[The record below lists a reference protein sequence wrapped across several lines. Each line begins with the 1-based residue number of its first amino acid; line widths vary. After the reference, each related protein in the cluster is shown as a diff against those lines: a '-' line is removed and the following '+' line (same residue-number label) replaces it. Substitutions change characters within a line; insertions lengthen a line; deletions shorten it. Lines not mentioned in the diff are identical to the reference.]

1 MARTRPAAITQTS
14 ADVPVPSAQEVMVVN
29 VFAAA
34 AASWGVAMALAPLL
48 QIHKIRRARSSASVS
63 VAYQQVLL
71 VGFVLW
77 LSYGIAAA
85 NTALII
91 PNTVAVVVC
100 ATGIIVTL
108 RYR

>member
-1 MARTRPAAITQTS
+1 VVTVLAAT
-14 ADVPVPSAQEVMVVN
+14 
-29 VFAAA
+29 

-48 QIHKIRRARSSASVS
+48 QIRQIRRHRSSRSVS

-77 LSYGIAAA
+77 LAYGIADA
-85 NTALII
+85 NWALIV
-91 PNTVAVVVC
+91 PNTVAAVVSLLTIGV
-100 ATGIIVTL
+100 VL

>member
-1 MARTRPAAITQTS
+1 MVTVLAAI
-14 ADVPVPSAQEVMVVN
+14 
-29 VFAAA
+29 

-48 QIHKIRRARSSASVS
+48 QIRQIRRHRSSRSVS

-77 LSYGIAAA
+77 LAYGIADT
-85 NTALII
+85 NLALIV
-91 PNTVAVVVC
+91 PNTVVSLATIAVV
-100 ATGIIVTL
+100 L

>member
-1 MARTRPAAITQTS
+1 MRLAAITQTC
-14 ADVPVPSAQEVMVVN
+14 ADVPVPSSQEVIVVN

-48 QIHKIRRARSSASVS
+48 QIHKIRRTRSSASVS
-63 VAYQQVLL
+63 VAYQEVLL

-77 LSYGIAAA
+77 LSYGVAAA
-85 NTALII
+85 NLALII
-91 PNTVAVVVC
+91 PNAVAALVC
-100 ATGIIVTL
+100 AAGIVVTL

>member
-1 MARTRPAAITQTS
+1 
-14 ADVPVPSAQEVMVVN
+14 VVTY
-29 VFAAA
+29 FAAV

-48 QIHKIRRARSSASVS
+48 QVHKIRKTQSSESVS

-77 LSYGIAAA
+77 IAYGFAAS
-85 NTALII
+85 NLALII
-91 PNTVAVVVC
+91 PNSIAAVVSV
-100 ATGIIVTL
+100 TTIVVSH

>member
-1 MARTRPAAITQTS
+1 
-14 ADVPVPSAQEVMVVN
+14 VVTI
-29 VFAAA
+29 FATI

-48 QIHKIRRARSSASVS
+48 QIREIRRHRTSQSVS

-77 LSYGIAAA
+77 LAYGIADLNA
-85 NTALII
+85 ALIV
-91 PNTVAVVVC
+91 PNTVAALVSLATIVVS
-100 ATGIIVTL
+100 L

>member
-1 MARTRPAAITQTS
+1 
-14 ADVPVPSAQEVMVVN
+14 VVN

-48 QIHKIRRARSSASVS
+48 QIHKIRRTRSSASVS
-63 VAYQQVLL
+63 VAYQEVLL

-77 LSYGIAAA
+77 LSYGVAAA
-85 NTALII
+85 NLALII
-91 PNTVAVVVC
+91 PNAVAALVC
-100 ATGIIVTL
+100 AAGIFVTL

>member
-1 MARTRPAAITQTS
+1 M
-14 ADVPVPSAQEVMVVN
+14 VN

-63 VAYQQVLL
+63 VAYQEVLL

-77 LSYGIAAA
+77 LSYGVAAA
-85 NTALII
+85 NLALII
-91 PNTVAVVVC
+91 PNAVAALVC
-100 ATGIIVTL
+100 AAGIVVTL